1 MLALFIDFAFGVAM
15 GALGGFF
22 GIGGGLIAIPVMT
35 IIFEQSQTLAQGT
48 ALVMMVPNL
57 VLAFWRYQQRT
68 PLNWPL
74 VLPLAGAGFICAGM
88 GARLA
93 TKMDAQVIQF
103 GFAILMIFLAML
115 NLVRARL
122 AAVSKSLAH
131 PTSSRLAV
139 LGTGCGA
146 LGGFFGVGASVVA
159 VPVLTGV
166 FGLTQVAAQGMAL
179 SLALPS
185 SLITLVTYGMGGH
198 VNWSMGSAMAL
209 GGLLSVSWGVKWAY
223 RAPEAV
229 LCGLFS
235 LFLLGCAGLLIL
247 RQL

>member
-1 MLALFIDFAFGVAM
+1 MLAIFVDFAFGVAM

-74 VLPLAGAGFICAGM
+74 VLPLAGAGFICAGV

-103 GFAILMIFLAML
+103 GFVILMIFLAML

-122 AAVSKSLAH
+122 AAISKSLTH

-139 LGTGCGA
+139 LGTGCGSRD
-146 LGGFFGVGASVVA
+146 ASWFS
-159 VPVLTGV
+159 VLMIGR
-166 FGLTQVAAQGMAL
+166 GLHVNFLKRPLLEVTAQG
-179 SLALPS
+179 
-185 SLITLVTYGMGGH
+185 I
-198 VNWSMGSAMAL
+198 
-209 GGLLSVSWGVKWAY
+209 
-223 RAPEAV
+223 EAV
-229 LCGLFS
+229 AS
-235 LFLLGCAGLLIL
+235 AVNL
-247 RQL
+247 R